1 MSRSKW
7 KGPYIET
14 KLLSDI
20 KKPNKKSQN
29 IVKTVCRSS
38 EIIPGLVGINF
49 NVYNGKSFSKFVVSK
64 EMVGFKLGE
73 FSFTR
78 KKFSFKKKKRNKIIL
93 NYGAKNKS

>member
-14 KLLSDI
+14 KLLNDI
-20 KKPNKKSQN
+20 KNPNKKSQN

-38 EIIPGLVGINF
+38 EIIPRLVGINF
-49 NVYNGKSFSKFVVSK
+49 DVYNGKSFSKFVVSK

-78 KKFSFKKKKRNKIIL
+78 KKFSFKKKKK
-93 NYGAKNKS
+93 K